1 MIACISPCSSS
12 SNHTLNTLWYADRLK
27 NREGEDKPKVFE
39 EEKAENFQFL
49 NANRPKIMS
58 EEEIEQ
64 VQKLRIKKDDKPK
77 IDKNERIYEDEE
89 LNEQGPQENNIFHD
103 DMSIMKETM
112 LREKEPLPDEFFEF
126 HERVNQLMEDQDKL
140 INYHM
145 KVIKV

>member
-27 NREGEDKPKVFE
+27 NRDGDERNNVIE
-39 EEKAENFQFL
+39 EEKADNFHMY
-49 NANRPKIMS
+49 NINRNKIMS

-64 VQKLRIKKDDKPK
+64 VQKLRIKKDEKPLK
-77 IDKNERIYEDEE
+77 IDKKESVYEDEE
-89 LNEQGPQENNIFHD
+89 EEDLQANNIFQD
-103 DMSIMKETM
+103 DMSIMKETL
-112 LREKEPLPDEFFEF
+112 LREKEQLPEEFFEF